1 MVNQW
6 TGEWGEEKDYSSYP
20 KEKWCMYDHLA
31 NAIRENAYDVKTTMS
46 NLITIILLSVDG
58 AIEDGDDIDKD
69 DPDDIMRWVSEQGG
83 LREFD
88 YET

>member
-6 TGEWGEEKDYSSYP
+6 TGEWSEEQDYSSYP
-20 KEKWCMYDHLA
+20 KEKWCMYDYLA
-31 NAIRENAYDVKTTMS
+31 DAIRKNAYEVKTTMS
-46 NLITIILLSVDG
+46 NLITVILLSVDG

-69 DPDDIMRWVSEQGG
+69 NPDDIMRWVSEQGG